1 VSTISALAV
10 THGLRTSRIVMP
22 DCPLAPPSRRTTYVR
37 ALHRACMIVGGVAQL
52 AALLK
57 VTEPLLRTWLEGVEV
72 PSESAFLAAVE
83 SILLDAS
90 TGRGRLT

>member
-1 VSTISALAV
+1 
-10 THGLRTSRIVMP
+10 
-22 DCPLAPPSRRTTYVR
+22 
-37 ALHRACMIVGGVAQL
+37 MIVGGVAQL

-72 PSESAFLAAVE
+72 PSESAFLAAVG